1 MEELIELAKKLGLN
15 EYESKAYVA
24 LSKLGSAPVSQVSRH
39 GAIPRARVYDVL
51 ASLDSKG
58 FAVKKPTKPV
68 EYAALPPSAALKNL
82 HERKRQELDSSLKEL
97 EKVCIM
103 LERKA
108 SSGVKPGVNE
118 GGAWSLQGGRRN
130 IYEKILQELANAEQ
144 AVLFCTTPKGIK
156 RKNGA
161 FGHKLEALSKKGVK
175 VSFAKHPNARFVVF
189 DKSSAVLF
197 LDPDRGSGDE
207 ERALL
212 IKSPY
217 IAGYLCSTLK
227 KQG

>member
-1 MEELIELAKKLGLN
+1 MVLLDELIELAKKLGLN

-24 LSKLGSAPVSQVSRH
+24 LSKLGSAQVSQVSRH

-82 HERKRQELDSSLKEL
+82 HERKRREFDSSLKEL
-97 EKVCIM
+97 EKVCLM
-103 LERKA
+103 LERK
-108 SSGVKPGVNE
+108 SSGGAKPVANA
-118 GGAWSLQGGRRN
+118 GGAWSLGGRRN
-130 IYEKILQELANAEQ
+130 IYDKILQELANAEQ

-156 RKNGA
+156 RKNSA
-161 FGHKLEALSKKGVK
+161 FGHKLGALAKKGVK
-175 VSFAKHPNARFVVF
+175 VSFAKHPGARFVVF
-189 DKSSAVLF
+189 DKSTAVLF
-197 LDPDRGSGDE
+197 LDPDTGSGDE

-217 IAGYLCSTLK
+217 IAGYLSSTLK
-227 KQG
+227 K